1 MNSISTGRDG
11 NEMNQTP
18 VRVIPLG
25 GLGEIGKNMMV
36 IEYGDD
42 AVVIDAGVLFPEENM
57 PGVDFVIP
65 DISYLLE
72 NKDRVKAILITHG
85 HEDHIGALP
94 YIADRLDAPIY
105 SSRLTHGLIAVKLRE
120 HGLLA
125 GASLNVVDPHV
136 PFTVG
141 SLEVE
146 FFRVCHS
153 IPDAMGIAVRTPI
166 GIVVHT
172 GDFKID
178 HTPVDGRPTD
188 FSALS
193 QMADEGVLLLCSDST
208 YAEVDGYTQSE
219 QVVGEALDREIG
231 QADGRVMVATFA
243 SLISRMQ
250 QVIDASV
257 KYHRKVT
264 VVGRSMINNVKIAR
278 KMGYLD
284 VPDDTIISMNQ
295 ARSLPREEVVI
306 LATGAQGEPTSALVR
321 ISNREHQDIEIEP
334 GDTVI
339 VSASPI
345 PGNETVVSRTIDN
358 LLRQG
363 AKVLY
368 SRVATVH
375 VHGHAS
381 REELKMMINLVK
393 PRFFVPVHGE
403 YRHLAAHADLAVSLG
418 IPPENT
424 FVLEDGDALALWKH
438 YGEIVDEVPA
448 GHVYIDG
455 HRTWNDASNVLDER
469 RKLARDGVVAV
480 TVMIDKDTGQFVNHP
495 LVKSSGFVDADGMDG
510 LLARASDIVL
520 DAIQELGANERGNGK
535 IDSTVKRATSKYL
548 YGETRMRPTIL
559 VQTELV

>member
-1 MNSISTGRDG
+1 MDSISTGRDG
-11 NEMNQTP
+11 DEMNRTP

-36 IEYGDD
+36 IEYGED

-65 DISYLLE
+65 DISYLIE
-72 NKDRVKAILITHG
+72 IKDRVKAILITHG

-94 YIADRLDAPIY
+94 YIVGRLDAPVY

-125 GASLNVVDPHV
+125 GTSMNVVDPHV

-178 HTPVDGRPTD
+178 HTPADGRPTD

-264 VVGRSMINNVKIAR
+264 VVGRSMVNNVKIAR

-284 VPDDTIISMNQ
+284 VPNDTMVSMNE
-295 ARSLPREEVVI
+295 ARSLPRDEVVI

-321 ISNREHQDIEIEP
+321 IANREHQDIEIEP

-339 VSASPI
+339 ISASPI
-345 PGNETVVSRTIDN
+345 PGNETVVSRTIDI

-363 AKVLY
+363 ANVLY
-368 SRVATVH
+368 SRIATVH

-438 YGEIVDEVPA
+438 SGEVVDEVPA

-455 HRTWNDASNVLDER
+455 RSMWNDGSKVLDER

-480 TVMIDKDTGQFVNHP
+480 TVMIDKDTGEFVNHP
-495 LVKSSGFVDADGMDG
+495 LVKSSGFVDADSTDG
-510 LLARASDIVL
+510 LLARASDTVM
-520 DAIQELGANERGNGK
+520 DAIQMLDADERGNGR
-535 IDSTVKRATSKYL
+535 IDAAVKRATSKYL